1 MIFAAAAMEEE
12 RSKSHD
18 YCEYGEKMD
27 LAGPVSEP
35 TDHSPPPH
43 PKFPIQKT
51 HLTFDALNH
60 SRPATFRCTGPLA
73 VIVSDEPV

>member
-1 MIFAAAAMEEE
+1 MEAEEE
-12 RSKSHD
+12 GSRSHD
-18 YCEYGEKMD
+18 YCDYGEKMD
-27 LAGPVSEP
+27 LAGLVSER

-43 PKFPIQKT
+43 PKTPTEKT
-51 HLTFDALNH
+51 HLTLNH